1 MPDVSVPGA
10 DLPVRAV
17 LPETVEAVRRH
28 GTAVLVAPPGSGKT
42 SLLPLALADA
52 LDGVVVVAEPRRM
65 ATRAAA
71 GRLAMLLGEPLGRRV
86 GYAMRGERS
95 GGKDVRVEVVTTG
108 LLVRRLQQNPE
119 LPGVAAIV
127 IDECHERHLDAD
139 LLLALC
145 VDIRTNLREDLALV
159 ATSATAETVR
169 LSRVLGGG
177 GRGGAGGA
185 EGSGGGGRGG
195 AGGAE
200 GSGGGGR
207 DGEGSRGGGRDGEGL
222 GEGGVGGGVA
232 PVVTASAVMFGVEVE
247 WVPPSVAVP
256 VLPGG
261 RVDPRLLDHV
271 AAVVRRALGE
281 NEGDVLVFVPGEA
294 EINAVTR
301 RLTAQPELLMGA
313 GGGGEASAGGGR
325 DAGAGGRVSVLALFG
340 RQSRAEQERALT
352 PGDGR
357 RVVVTTSVA
366 ESSLTVPG
374 VRVVVDSGLAREP
387 RTDQSRGLGA
397 LVTCRVSKS
406 SADQRAGRAGREA
419 PGRVY
424 RCWSATDHSHLDEHP
439 APEIATADLAGFA
452 LDLAAWGAPGG
463 DGLTLLEAP
472 PVVAM
477 SAATDLLRRLD
488 AIDDNG
494 RITSRGR
501 QMAAIAAH
509 PRLARALLD
518 GTPRVGANR
527 ATEIVAMLSDDS
539 ARDFGDD
546 LPARWRSLRQGTDRA
561 ATARWREE
569 TKRLSRGTEPK
580 SRGTAEVP
588 PRSTA
593 DQAAGAATRS
603 TAEGAAGAGSRR
615 AAERGVGGSGVPDDL
630 AAGIVVGLAYP
641 DRIARARVQ
650 GAGSYQMSGGT
661 GAVLDA
667 QSGLRSTRWLAV
679 AVADRGPGRADA
691 RIRLAAPIDEATAR
705 DIAGDLV
712 STTDQIRW
720 DDGRVVT
727 RRVETLGAIVLSE
740 VPLAKPDPLLVQAA
754 VRDGLRRS
762 GLGVLR
768 WSEAAASL
776 RERLAFCHAHL
787 GAPWPAVDDA
797 ALLANLDDWLDLSSV
812 KGSRD
817 LGQLDVA
824 TALRRL
830 LPWPEATR
838 FGELAPERIQVPSGS
853 QVRLAY
859 DGVEPPV
866 LAVKL
871 QEVFGWTTTPV
882 VADGRV
888 PVVLHLLSPAR
899 RPVAITSDLASFWV
913 QGYPQVR
920 ADLRARYPRHPWP
933 EDPLTAPPT
942 KRVKPRQ

>member
-1 MPDVSVPGA
+1 MLPDPSVPGA

-17 LPETVEAVRRH
+17 LPATVDAVRRH

-52 LDGVVVVAEPRRM
+52 LGGTIVVAEPRRM

-71 GRLAMLLGEPLGRRV
+71 ARLAMLVGEPLGRRI

-95 GGKDVRVEVVTTG
+95 GGKDLRVEVVTTG

-119 LPGVAAIV
+119 LPGVAAVV

-139 LLLALC
+139 LLLALSI
-145 VDIRTNLREDLALV
+145 DIRANLREDLAIV
-159 ATSATAETVR
+159 ATSATAETLT
-169 LSRVLGGG
+169 LSRAL
-177 GRGGAGGA
+177 GAG
-185 EGSGGGGRGG
+185 
-195 AGGAE
+195 
-200 GSGGGGR
+200 
-207 DGEGSRGGGRDGEGL
+207 DDQP
-222 GEGGVGGGVA
+222 A
-232 PVVTASAVMFGVEVE
+232 PVVTASAALFGVEIE
-247 WVPPSVAVP
+247 WAPPPVP
-256 VLPGG
+256 VPLLPGG

-271 AAVVRRALGE
+271 AAVVQRALAE
-281 NEGDVLVFVPGEA
+281 NDGDILVFVPGEA
-294 EINAVTR
+294 EINGVTR
-301 RLTAQPELLMGA
+301 RL
-313 GGGGEASAGGGR
+313 GGQN
-325 DAGAGGRVSVLALFG
+325 VLPLFG
-340 RQSRAEQERALT
+340 RQSRAEQDRALA
-352 PGDGR
+352 PGTGR
-357 RVVVTTSVA
+357 RIVVTTSVA

-424 RCWSATDHSHLDEHP
+424 RCWSATDHAHLDDHA
-439 APEIATADLAGFA
+439 APEIATADLAAFA

-463 DGLTLLEAP
+463 DGLSLLEAP

-477 SAATDLLRRLD
+477 SAATELLRRLD
-488 AIDDNG
+488 AIDDGG

-501 QMAAIAAH
+501 RMAAIGAH

-518 GTPRVGANR
+518 GTSRVGADR
-527 ATEIVAMLSDDS
+527 AREIVAMLSEDS
-539 ARDFGDD
+539 GRDFGDD
-546 LPARWRSLRQGTDRA
+546 LPARWRSLRRGVDRA

-569 TKRLSRGTEPK
+569 TKRLSRGSEPAGPA
-580 SRGTAEVP
+580 SRSRADHAGGAA
-588 PRSTA
+588 PRS
-593 DQAAGAATRS
+593 AAGHPAAGLS
-603 TAEGAAGAGSRR
+603 AGGAAG
-615 AAERGVGGSGVPDDL
+615 VVPDDL
-630 AAGIVVGLAYP
+630 AVGIVVGLAYP
-641 DRIARARVQ
+641 DRIALARE
-650 GAGSYQMSGGT
+650 AGSATYQMSGGT
-661 GAVLDA
+661 GAALDP
-667 QSGLRSTRWLAV
+667 QSPLRTTRWLAI
-679 AVADRGPGRADA
+679 AVADRAPGRADA
-691 RIRLAAPIDEATAR
+691 RIRSAAPIDEATAR
-705 DIAGDLV
+705 EVAGDLA
-712 STTDQIRW
+712 SSTDQIRW
-720 DDGRVVT
+720 DDGRIVT
-727 RRVETLGAIVLSE
+727 RRVEAFGAIVLTD

-768 WSEAAASL
+768 WSEAAVAL

-797 ALLANLDDWLDLSSV
+797 ALLAGLDDWLGPELTSVRGSGDLA
-812 KGSRD
+812 R
-817 LGQLDVA
+817 LDIA
-824 TALRRL
+824 SALRRL
-830 LPWPEATR
+830 LPWPAATR

-859 DGVEPPV
+859 DGTEPPV

-899 RPVAITSDLASFWV
+899 RPVAITSDLASFWS

>member
-1 MPDVSVPGA
+1 MLLPDPSVPGA
-10 DLPVRAV
+10 DLPVRTV
-17 LPETVEAVRRH
+17 LPATVEAVRRH

-52 LDGVVVVAEPRRM
+52 LDGVVVVAEPRRI

-71 GRLAMLLGEPLGRRV
+71 SRLAMLVGEPLGRRV

-95 GGKDVRVEVVTTG
+95 GGRDLRVEVVTTG
-108 LLVRRLQQNPE
+108 LLVRRLQQNPD

-145 VDIRTNLREDLALV
+145 VDVRTNLREELAIV

-169 LSRVLGGG
+169 LSGVLGDGL
-177 GRGGAGGA
+177 GGAA
-185 EGSGGGGRGG
+185 S
-195 AGGAE
+195 
-200 GSGGGGR
+200 
-207 DGEGSRGGGRDGEGL
+207 
-222 GEGGVGGGVA
+222 
-232 PVVTASAVMFGVEVE
+232 VVTASAVMFGVEVE
-247 WVPPSVAVP
+247 WVPPPVAVP

-281 NEGDVLVFVPGEA
+281 NEGDILVFVPGEA
-294 EINAVTR
+294 EINGVVR
-301 RLTAQPELLMGA
+301 RLGDQN
-313 GGGGEASAGGGR
+313 
-325 DAGAGGRVSVLALFG
+325 VLPLFG

-352 PGDGR
+352 PGVGR

-424 RCWSATDHSHLDEHP
+424 RCWSATDHSHLDDHP

-463 DGLTLLEAP
+463 AGLRLLEAP

-477 SAATDLLRRLD
+477 IAATELLRRLD
-488 AIDDNG
+488 AIDENG

-501 QMAAIAAH
+501 QMAVIGAH

-518 GTPRVGANR
+518 GTSRVGAER
-527 ATEIVAMLSDDS
+527 AREIVAMLSDDS
-539 ARDFGDD
+539 ARDFTDD

-561 ATARWREE
+561 ATSRWREE
-569 TKRLSRGTEPK
+569 VKRLSRGTE
-580 SRGTAEVP
+580 SAGSAAEVGSRP
-588 PRSTA
+588 A
-593 DQAAGAATRS
+593 GGIAAGPAGRS
-603 TAEGAAGAGSRR
+603 AAGR
-615 AAERGVGGSGVPDDL
+615 AIGGPSAVRDDL

-641 DRIARARVQ
+641 DRIARARE
-650 GAGSYQMSGGT
+650 ADSASYQMSGGT
-661 GAVLDA
+661 GAALDP
-667 QSGLRSTRWLAV
+667 QSPLRSTRWLAI
-679 AVADRGPGRADA
+679 AVADRAPGKADA
-691 RIRLAAPIDEATAR
+691 RIRLAAPLDEGTAR
-705 DIAGDLV
+705 EVAGELV
-712 STTDQIRW
+712 TSTEVIRW
-720 DDGRVVT
+720 EDGRVVT
-727 RRVETLGAIVLSE
+727 RRVETLGAIVLSD

-754 VRDGLRRS
+754 VRDGLRKG

-768 WSEAAASL
+768 WSEAAVSL

-787 GAPWPAVDDA
+787 GEPWPAVDDA
-797 ALLANLDDWLDLSSV
+797 ALLANLDDWLELSSV
-812 KGSRD
+812 RGAKD
-817 LGQLDVA
+817 LAQLDVA
-824 TALRRL
+824 SGLKRL
-830 LPWPEATR
+830 LPWPAATR